1 VDREGANGQVMVVTP
16 NNRIEARQIALGLET
31 ARSIEVRSGL
41 NEGDMVVVAG
51 RTSLQAGEEV
61 RPKLASLKP

>member
-1 VDREGANGQVMVVTP
+1 
-16 NNRIEARQIALGLET
+16 
-31 ARSIEVRSGL
+31 
-41 NEGDMVVVAG
+41 MVVVAG